1 MTECLKKKKFCDWLD
16 LVQVISSLSHGIY
29 FIRPEIIKTSLCIVH
44 LLCLSAWNFKE
55 YDGKCNQKLDRIEH
69 CNRLIRQPCEER
81 KKSLTLNCAIL

>member
-1 MTECLKKKKFCDWLD
+1 MLFYCETHET
-16 LVQVISSLSHGIY
+16 QVISSLSHGIY